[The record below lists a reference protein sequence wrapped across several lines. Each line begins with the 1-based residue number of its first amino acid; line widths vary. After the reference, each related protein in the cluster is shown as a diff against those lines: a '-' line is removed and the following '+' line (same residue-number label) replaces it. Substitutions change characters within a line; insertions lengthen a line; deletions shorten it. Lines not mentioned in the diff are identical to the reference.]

1 MLAASQ
7 QIPGRLV
14 ELKKK
19 EIILFHNYRLKPLLE
34 RTFRF
39 AACSV
44 WLISTR
50 IVLRIS
56 HIHTCAQQCISFR
69 RFGATESEDGFF
81 CYVPKITMLER

>member
-56 HIHTCAQQCISFR
+56 HIHTCAQQCISLEGLARPNPKMDFFVTFR
-69 RFGATESEDGFF
+69 RLR
-81 CYVPKITMLER
+81 C